1 LKITS
6 NICRVVLASVASV
19 GCGLAFANQPGP
31 SDPILMTSEQDK
43 AKGFIEDSH
52 LNLLVRSYLDHLDQE
67 GGAASRNVWVI
78 GNQAIFTSGFTQGKL
93 GFGADA
99 SLFSG
104 LKLAGGEGM
113 GDMVHTD
120 PQGGGGDRLAWN
132 YLGVYDVKARIAN
145 TTLKYGAQLF
155 DAPFLVP
162 HDNRSLPAT
171 FLGASLVSAEM
182 QDLSFKAGS
191 ISKTIPRGQT
201 ALQPLH
207 TEYGRLAFNRL
218 TYAGGDYQYDR
229 ETKVSLY
236 ANRAENVWDR
246 YYFSATRSVGD
257 ADAIK
262 WTSLL
267 NYYNTQNQGASKQG
281 RVHLNTYSLG
291 LSGQHR
297 GHTVLVAF
305 QQILGDQFF
314 DYLNQ
319 SAGDFMSNSMDVD
332 YNAPHEKSLQLRYG
346 VDMRYYGLPG
356 LSLMTWGIK
365 GWDADAGAMAHVT
378 ADPNSSLH
386 NLYWKNGE
394 CVHGSHWELGLTSSY
409 VVQSGKM
416 KNSTLQLSLMHHKA
430 AKTYS
435 DNSSNVLR
443 LVLNVPVNIF

>member
-1 LKITS
+1 M
-6 NICRVVLASVASV
+6 
-19 GCGLAFANQPGP
+19 AFANQPVP
-31 SDPILMTSEQDK
+31 SDSVLMRSTAAPVQQAINPLSEQDR
-43 AKGFIEDSH
+43 AKGFIGGSH
-52 LNLLVRSYLDHLDQE
+52 LNLLVRSYTDHLDQE
-67 GGAASRNVWVI
+67 GGAANRNVWVL
-78 GNQAIFTSGFTQGKL
+78 GNQAIFTSGFTQGTL
-93 GFGADA
+93 GFGMDA

-104 LKLAGGEGM
+104 LKLVGGQGM
-113 GDMVHTD
+113 GDMAHTD
-120 PQGGGGDRLAWN
+120 SHGGGGDRLGWN
-132 YLGVYDVKARIAN
+132 YLGVYDVKARISN

-162 HDNRSLPAT
+162 HDNRALPAT
-171 FLGASLVSAEM
+171 FLGASLVSTEL

-201 ALQPLH
+201 VLQPLR
-207 TEYGRLAFNRL
+207 TEYGRVPFDRL

-229 ETKVSLY
+229 DTKVSLY
-236 ANRAENVWDR
+236 VNRAENVWDR
-246 YYFSATRSVGD
+246 YYFSLNHSVGN

-262 WTSLL
+262 WTGLL

-281 RVHLNTYSLG
+281 NVNLNTYSLG

-297 GHTVLVAF
+297 GHTVLLAF

-314 DYLNQ
+314 DFLNQ

-332 YNAPHEKSLQLRYG
+332 YNAPHEKSLQLRYS
-346 VDMRYYGLPG
+346 VDMGYYGAPG

-365 GWDADAGAMAHVT
+365 GWDADAGAMANVY

-386 NLYWKNGE
+386 NLYWKNGTP
-394 CVHGSHWELGLTSSY
+394 VYGSHWELGLLSSY
-409 VVQSGKM
+409 VVQRGKM

-435 DNSSNVLR
+435 DNSSNVFR
-443 LVLNVPVNIF
+443 VVLNVPVNIF